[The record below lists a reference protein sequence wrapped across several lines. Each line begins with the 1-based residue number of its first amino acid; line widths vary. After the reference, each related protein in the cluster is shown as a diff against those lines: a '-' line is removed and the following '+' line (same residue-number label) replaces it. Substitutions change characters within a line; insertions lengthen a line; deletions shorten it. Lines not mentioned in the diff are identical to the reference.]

1 LKEKLPTNLTEF
13 KTPLGV
19 PEVMAEGNDV
29 TIVTYGSCFK
39 IALAAVQ
46 QLKELGIS
54 VELIDVQTLI
64 PFDVNHSIVESL
76 KKTNRLVCLDE
87 DHRGGA
93 SAYMLQ
99 HILEDQK
106 GYFHLDSEPLTI
118 AAQDHRTAYGDDG
131 DYFTNP
137 SVEDVVEK
145 IYELMSEA
153 KPSQFKPIF

>member
-1 LKEKLPTNLTEF
+1 
-13 KTPLGV
+13 
-19 PEVMAEGNDV
+19 
-29 TIVTYGSCFK
+29 
-39 IALAAVQ
+39 
-46 QLKELGIS
+46 
-54 VELIDVQTLI
+54 
-64 PFDVNHSIVESL
+64 
-76 KKTNRLVCLDE
+76 
-87 DHRGGA
+87 
-93 SAYMLQ
+93 MLQ

-106 GYFHLDSEPLTI
+106 GDFHLDSEPITI